1 LAFVVNHVSPSGAH
15 TTLQVALRGW
25 RIGRSAP

>member
-15 TTLQVALRGW
+15 TTLQVAPRGW
-25 RIGRSAP
+25 RI